1 VTDTAMRAN
10 LLETF
15 HVFTELVIKGVGEE
29 LAVFAILAVLLTIE
43 EVIRNLVLTGVLH
56 DGDDAFHVSSVHF
69 TSAFAHINFSLA
81 TDDPSITTTTTLDG
95 SHGEL
100 NLLLSINV
108 GVEDTQNVL
117 EGRLFRDVQRLIKRR
132 RVKKEKEKMIKEW
145 EYQNRQTER

>member
-1 VTDTAMRAN
+1 MTDTAMRAN